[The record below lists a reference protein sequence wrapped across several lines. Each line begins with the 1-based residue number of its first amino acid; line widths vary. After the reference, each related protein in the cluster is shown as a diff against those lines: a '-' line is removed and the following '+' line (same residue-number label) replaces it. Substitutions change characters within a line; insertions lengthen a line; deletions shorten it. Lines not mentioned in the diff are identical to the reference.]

1 MAEQDCVKKSFED
14 EGIVIALLE
23 IVNDGDTVSSCTY
36 QISSANLREL
46 DLGNDCHIASPWL
59 YFMHDKKTQEI
70 GTLTVASAND
80 STTNNNKYL
89 EISNLPLSARLC
101 VTLKYVNGHR
111 SNKIGEEWQNGIL
124 MGGTTML
131 LFSLSVYFEVVS
143 KSLVVH
149 PKKLPERK
157 VVSTGIPNKD
167 SVILEVELDTF
178 ARHVIYNFPS
188 HVAKISRKKKHTGN
202 DGPSQ
207 LGIHTKSSC
216 SF

>member
-1 MAEQDCVKKSFED
+1 MKSLFFRSEVLSEQDSIKKSFED

-131 LFSLSVYFEVVS
+131 LFSFKRLLRNG
-143 KSLVVH
+143 KQSLVIH

-157 VVSTGIPNKD
+157 SSFYWSTK
-167 SVILEVELDTF
+167 
-178 ARHVIYNFPS
+178 
-188 HVAKISRKKKHTGN
+188 
-202 DGPSQ
+202 
-207 LGIHTKSSC
+207 
-216 SF
+216 